1 MLETLNQGLFLS
13 INAGPTSSAAARLVG
28 VAAAEWLFWL
38 VPTVLVIGWIFGGN
52 RLRHALLVAGI
63 AALAGLF
70 LNQAI
75 GLFWP
80 HPRPFVI
87 GLGRQLIAHQ
97 PDPSFPSDHLTVV
110 WAVAFSLLGA
120 SGTARR
126 LGVAA
131 ALLGLIIAWGRI
143 FVGVHFPFDMLGSAA
158 VGGLISVMTWIIG
171 GGMAVRIL
179 QLTSRIEQFVLAR
192 LQAALRKPQQ
202 PNHQSRTL

>member
-1 MLETLNQGLFLS
+1 MLETLNQSLFLS
-13 INAGPTSSAAARLVG
+13 INAGPTSSAAARLLG
-28 VAAAEWLFWL
+28 VAAAELLFWL
-38 VPTVLVIGWIFGGN
+38 VPIALLIGWIFGGR

-63 AALAGLF
+63 AASAGLF
-70 LNQAI
+70 LNQAL
-75 GLFWP
+75 GLVWP

-126 LGVAA
+126 IGVAA

-143 FVGVHFPFDMLGSAA
+143 YVGVHFPFDMLGSAA
-158 VGGLISVMTWIIG
+158 VGCLVSVLTWIIG
-171 GGMAVRIL
+171 GGQAVRIL
-179 QLTSRIEQFVLAR
+179 QRTLRIEQFVLIR
-192 LQAALRKPQQ
+192 LQAALRKNQQ
-202 PNHQSRTL
+202 FNHRSQSF